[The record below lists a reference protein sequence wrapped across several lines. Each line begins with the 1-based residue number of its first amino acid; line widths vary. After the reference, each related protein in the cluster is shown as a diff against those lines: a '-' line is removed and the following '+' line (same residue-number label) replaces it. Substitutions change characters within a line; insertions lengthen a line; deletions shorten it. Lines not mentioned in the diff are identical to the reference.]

1 MAGVIIKPLDDM
13 CDSTCLYFKRRYA
26 YTTAERGVMTIG
38 IETEVIEFKKSTGEL
53 KEAMYS
59 ICAML
64 NKHHRGEVYFGVKPD
79 GTPIGQMV
87 SEETLRQ
94 VSHRISESILPRI
107 YPEIKK
113 VILDGK
119 ECIHVRFEGN
129 QVPYFALGVAKIRV
143 TDEDI
148 TMSPEQIT
156 ALLLNSG
163 REGNRWEMLVSNKS
177 VGDVDEELLKRYTD
191 KARDAGRIAI
201 AYSDKETV
209 LNQLELTAGNKLLN
223 AGKALFSDDIMQDV
237 QLAIFA
243 TTERLTFND
252 IQRYH
257 GPVLRLIDIAET
269 YIKSNIH
276 WRVEF
281 TGELERKEIPEIPI
295 DAIREALLN
304 SFCHKDYASGE
315 SNEVAIYK
323 DRVEIY
329 NPGAF
334 PDGYD
339 PQYFIEQP
347 SRPIRRNP
355 MIARMLYYSKDIESF
370 GTGLKRIADVCQ
382 DANVKYEFKKLK
394 DGFVVCFYR
403 SSYQLKEST
412 GKVRVSTGKVRV
424 NDVDLNEPQKR
435 ILQYV
440 IENHSITN
448 REVCNLLNIK
458 DSRAYK
464 VLKEMNDKG
473 ILYKEGSFRDSCYR
487 IAEDS
492 HSYHV

>member
-1 MAGVIIKPLDDM
+1 M
-13 CDSTCLYFKRRYA
+13 C
-26 YTTAERGVMTIG
+26 VG
-38 IETEVIEFKKSTGEL
+38 IETEILEFKKSTGEL

-64 NKHHRGEVYFGVKPD
+64 NKHQHGELYFGVKSD
-79 GTPIGQMV
+79 GTPVGQTV

-94 VSHRISESILPRI
+94 VSHRIAESIKPRI
-107 YPEIKK
+107 YPEVMK

-119 ECIHVRFEGN
+119 ECIHVKVEGD
-129 QVPYFALGVAKIRV
+129 QIPYFALGVAKIRV
-143 TDEDI
+143 ADEDI

-163 REGNRWEMLVSNKS
+163 REGNRWESLISNKTID
-177 VGDVDEELLKRYTD
+177 DVDEELLKRYTN
-191 KARDAGRIAI
+191 KAHEAGRIAI
-201 AYSDKETV
+201 SYTDKSTV
-209 LNQLELTAGNKLLN
+209 LDQLELTHGEKLLN
-223 AGKALFSDDIMQDV
+223 AGKALFSDDIIQDV
-237 QLAIFA
+237 QMAIFA
-243 TTERLTFND
+243 TEERLTFND

-257 GPVLRLIDIAET
+257 GPVLKLVDIAET

-339 PQYFIEQP
+339 PQFFIEQP

-355 MIARMLYYSKDIESF
+355 KIARTLYYSKDIESF
-370 GTGLKRIADVCQ
+370 GTGLKRIAEVCEE
-382 DANVKYEFKKLK
+382 AGVKYEFQKLK

-403 SSYQLKEST
+403 SNYQPEKST

-424 NDVDLNEPQKR
+424 SDMELNESQRR

-440 IENHSITN
+440 IAHDKITN
-448 REVCNLLNIK
+448 RETCELLNIK

-473 ILYKEGSFRDSCYR
+473 ILSKEGSYRDSYYR

-492 HSYHV
+492 NTYHV